1 VHNDTPLDSP
11 PLPSKMATI
20 LPTMAFI
27 AAIVAAIAPRS
38 TPFMLLLLGGSI
50 VAAAAE
56 KDRSISFRPLP
67 PLVWALAA
75 MCVYLTL
82 NSFWSVSPAF
92 GLGRVVLFAL
102 IVAMGLAVVRAIPML
117 PRDTADQL
125 GKALILAMGVAAVFL
140 AIETVFSQPI
150 RRFIVSIVP
159 VLRPPPKHMQVADNW
174 VTHINL
180 YTLNRNLAL
189 LNVFLWPALLLLRA
203 RRTQPWLAGAALIAL
218 TATAA
223 FNSEHESS
231 MIALVVGCLIL
242 VGMTVAPTV
251 SRVLVVAAWFAA
263 TMLIVPAANF
273 AHDTGLH
280 RADWIPETARNRIVL
295 WNVTADRLHRAPIL
309 GIGIGSTK
317 PLDEEAAA
325 SAPLEPGDTYAQ
337 RTGRH
342 AHNIFM
348 QTWYELGAIGA
359 VLLLVI
365 GLIALRAMA
374 RLPSADQP
382 FAFAS
387 FASTMVLAAFTWGIW
402 QPWFI
407 CAFGLWTVLLLVA
420 LDATRRANDERPVA
434 NANPPPAEPSVHDGR
449 PAHHRT

>member
-1 VHNDTPLDSP
+1 MHNDTPLDSP
-11 PLPSKMATI
+11 PSPSKMAAL

-27 AAIVAAIAPRS
+27 AMIVVAVAPRS

-50 VAAAAE
+50 VAAAAAT
-56 KDRSISFRPLP
+56 DRTINFRPLP
-67 PLVWALAA
+67 DLVWALAA
-75 MCVYLTL
+75 MGAYLIV

-117 PRDTADQL
+117 SRDTLEQL
-125 GKALILAMGVAAVFL
+125 CKALILAIGIAAVFL
-140 AIETVFSQPI
+140 AFETVLGQPI
-150 RRFIVSIVP
+150 RRFVVSIVP
-159 VLRPPPKHMQVADNW
+159 VLRPPPKHMEVVNDW
-174 VTHINL
+174 VTRINL

-189 LNVFLWPALLLLRA
+189 LNVFLWPALLLLRT
-203 RRTQPWLAGAALIAL
+203 RRWRRESWLAGAALIAV
-218 TATAA
+218 TGIAA

-231 MIALVVGCLIL
+231 MIALVTGCVIF
-242 VGMTVAPTV
+242 VGMTFAPAL
-251 SRVLVVAAWFAA
+251 SRALVMAAWFAA
-263 TMLIVPAANF
+263 TMLIIPAANF
-273 AHDTGLH
+273 AHDAGLH
-280 RADWIPETARNRIVL
+280 HVEWIPQTARNRIVL

-359 VLLLVI
+359 ILLLVI
-365 GLIALRAMA
+365 GAIALRAMK

-382 FAFAS
+382 FVFAS

-402 QPWFI
+402 QPWFM
-407 CAFGLWTVLLLVA
+407 CAFGLWAVLLLVS
-420 LDATRRANDERPVA
+420 LDATRRASDTRSAASSLASKPSAHNGH
-434 NANPPPAEPSVHDGR
+434 PAPRGM
-449 PAHHRT
+449 